1 VGILWKDQLNNT
13 LFDVLF
19 HKQTKRTHLWLNQK
33 AKKGGINRKLSV
45 INSRYLDTKK
55 VLTNFAQV
63 TIVVRASAAGSLK
76 SKFNNF
82 PMS

>member
-1 VGILWKDQLNNT
+1 MGILWKDQLNNT